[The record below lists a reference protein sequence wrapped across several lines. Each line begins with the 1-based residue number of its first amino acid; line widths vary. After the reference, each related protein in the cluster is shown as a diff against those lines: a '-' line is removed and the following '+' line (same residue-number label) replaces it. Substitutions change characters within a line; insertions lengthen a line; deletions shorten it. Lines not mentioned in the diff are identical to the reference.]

1 MTKSSLSVH
10 RDLKWALRQAAQR
23 AGERAPSVRGS
34 DWRLATVTA
43 VNADGTIVAD
53 GITARRME
61 AYRNAA
67 VGDVAVLDQS
77 SSGNWIA
84 HGRLATAAALG
95 PVPYTPTVT
104 GGGSVTWSTR
114 VGQYMRL
121 DRLVFVSVRLVVNA
135 AGSGSANVQ
144 IDMPSAV
151 DGTLTDQ
158 HLTARFTENRVGY
171 AIKFQGSS
179 STTLDRLRMQD
190 QGTTNQVVNVT
201 GADLTAGR
209 IIGIEGF
216 YFEA

>member
-1 MTKSSLSVH
+1 MKSRHSAH
-10 RDLKWALRQAAQR
+10 RDLAWAMKQQAKR
-23 AGERAPSVRGS
+23 AGEQAPSVRGS

-43 VNADGTIVAD
+43 VNADGTIIAD

-61 AYRNAA
+61 AYRNAV

-95 PVPYTPTVT
+95 PVPYTPNVT

-114 VGQYMRL
+114 VGQYMKL
-121 DRLVFVSVRLVVNA
+121 DKLVFVSVRLVVNV
-135 AGSGSANVQ
+135 AGSGSANLQV
-144 IDMPSAV
+144 DMPSAV
-151 DGTLTDQ
+151 DGSVTDQ
-158 HLTARFTENRVGY
+158 TLTARFTENRTGY
-171 AIKFQGSS
+171 ALKFQGSS
-179 STTLDRLRMQD
+179 SATLDRLRMQD

-201 GADLTAGR
+201 GADLTTGR
-209 IIGIEGF
+209 VINIEGT

>member
-1 MTKSSLSVH
+1 MKSSHSVH
-10 RDLKWALRQAAQR
+10 RDLKWALQQAAQR

-43 VNADGTIVAD
+43 VNVDGTIVAD

-84 HGRLATAAALG
+84 HGRLAVTQELG
-95 PVPYTPTVT
+95 PVPYTPNVT
-104 GGGSVTWSTR
+104 GGGSVTWSART
-114 VGQYMRL
+114 GQYMKL
-121 DRLVFVSVRLVVNA
+121 GRLVFVSVRLVVNA

-151 DGTLTDQ
+151 DGSVTDQ
-158 HLTARFTENRVGY
+158 TLTARFTENRTGY
-171 AIKFQGSS
+171 AIKFQGSNS
-179 STTLDRLRMQD
+179 ATLDRLRMQD
-190 QGTTNQVVNVT
+190 QGATNQVVNVV
-201 GADLTAGR
+201 GSDLTSGR